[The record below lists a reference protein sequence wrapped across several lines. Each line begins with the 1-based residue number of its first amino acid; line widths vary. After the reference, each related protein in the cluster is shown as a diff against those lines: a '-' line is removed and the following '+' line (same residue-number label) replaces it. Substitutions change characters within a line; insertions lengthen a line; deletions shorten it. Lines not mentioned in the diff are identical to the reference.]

1 MADYALSHEAEYGQ
15 GRECSSAMRMYR
27 RDSTNDAR
35 RELKTAPRSESDIN
49 YLLRE
54 LDNLAE
60 VGLGQF
66 CQPLLEPQLAT
77 YTRMIQHP

>member
-1 MADYALSHEAEYGQ
+1 MKPNMAKVASVARPCECIDATQ
-15 GRECSSAMRMYR
+15 RTTRE
-27 RDSTNDAR
+27 
-35 RELKTAPRSESDIN
+35 ELKTAPRSESDIN